1 MYNAFCR
8 GRCPHGP
15 GRLHGRNEKRGGEID
30 GSQGAGGGVG
40 PYNVR
45 KEVQRIWEV

>member
-1 MYNAFCR
+1 M
-8 GRCPHGP
+8 
-15 GRLHGRNEKRGGEID
+15 HGRNKNRAGKFD
-30 GSQGAGGGVG
+30 GPLGAGGGFG